1 MGLDDDSLIA
11 GQTPIDPDERKGL
24 KIRSVSTLGE
34 LNEWEQWNIEKAVE
48 WTLRRKFSLDTLM
61 APGFADQVHE
71 RMFDEVWQWAGTHRK
86 TNKNIGVDKFQI
98 SSLLSN
104 LTADC
109 RFWVENGTYG
119 GDEIAIRF
127 KHRIVSIH
135 CYPNGNGRH
144 SRLMADI
151 IVTNLFN
158 LAPFSWGRL
167 SSFSEDLSRKKYLE
181 ALREADRGDLSS
193 LIRFARS

>member
-11 GQTPIDPDERKGL
+11 GQTPIDPDEKNGL
-24 KIRSVSTLGE
+24 KIRSISILDE

-48 WTLRRKFSLDTLM
+48 WSMRKRFSRDTILQM
-61 APGFADQVHE
+61 DFVDKLHK
-71 RMFDEVWQWAGTHRK
+71 RMFGEVWGWAGTHRK

-98 SSLLSN
+98 SSRLSGLLS
-104 LTADC
+104 DC
-109 RFWVENGTYG
+109 RFWIENGTYG

-158 LAPFSWGRL
+158 LAPFSWGRF

-181 ALREADRGDLSS
+181 ALRDADRGDLSS